1 MKRIYITRQLM
12 PIAKELLSRHFSVDE
27 NPKDEPLARD
37 ELKRIVK
44 EYDGIL
50 STIPDRLDRDL
61 LSSANLKVISNC
73 AAGLDNVDL
82 GAAKEKNITVFN
94 VPDATT
100 ESTADLTFAIL
111 LSLIRRVG
119 EAQQYVKDGRWRG
132 WEPALLLGE
141 ELSGKNFGIIGYGKI
156 GKAVAARALG
166 FGLKVLVYTRSPIKD
181 SRVRQVG
188 LDELYAESDYI
199 SIHAPLTPQTLGMI
213 DKAAIQKMNRRPILI
228 NMARGS
234 MIKTDELI
242 DALMQGGI
250 RGAAL
255 DVTDPEPIG
264 GSHPLCHL
272 KNCLVLPHIGS
283 ATVECRTMMSRVAA
297 ENLIGYFRDQS

>member
-1 MKRIYITRQLM
+1 M

-27 NPKDEPLARD
+27 NPQDEPLSRD

-50 STIPDRLDRDL
+50 STIPDRLDRDIL
-61 LSSANLKVISNC
+61 GDANLRVISNC

-82 GAAKEKNITVFN
+82 VAAKEKNITVFN

-111 LSLIRRVG
+111 LSLIRRVV
-119 EAQQYVKDGRWRG
+119 EAKAYVREGRWRG

-141 ELSGKNFGIIGYGKI
+141 ELSGKNFGVIGYGKI
-156 GKAVAARALG
+156 GKAVANRALG
-166 FGLKVLVYTRSPIKD
+166 FGLKVLVYTRSPITD

-188 LDELYAESDYI
+188 LDELYTESDYI

-213 DKAAIQKMNRRPILI
+213 DKKALQKMKRHPILI

-234 MIKTDELI
+234 MIKTDDLVE
-242 DALMQGGI
+242 ALMQGAI

-255 DVTDPEPIG
+255 DVTDPEPIA

-272 KNCLVLPHIGS
+272 ENCLVLPHIGS
-283 ATVECRTMMSRVAA
+283 ATVECRTNMSRIAA

>member
-1 MKRIYITRQLM
+1 MTRQLM

-27 NPKDEPLARD
+27 NPQDEPLSRD
-37 ELKRIVK
+37 ELKRVLK

-50 STIPDRLDRDL
+50 STIPDRLDRDI
-61 LSSANLKVISNC
+61 LSGANLRVISNC

-82 GAAKEKNITVFN
+82 VAAKEKNITVFN

-111 LSLIRRVG
+111 LSLIRKVG
-119 EAQQYVKDGRWRG
+119 EAKAYVREGRWRG

-156 GKAVAARALG
+156 GKAVANRALA
-166 FGLKVLVYTRSPIKD
+166 FGLKVLVYTRSPITD

-188 LDELYAESDYI
+188 LDELYTESDYI

-213 DKAAIQKMNRRPILI
+213 DKKALQKMKRHPILI

-234 MIKTDELI
+234 MIKTDDLVK
-242 DALMQGGI
+242 ALMEGAI

-255 DVTDPEPIG
+255 DVTDPEPLA

-272 KNCLVLPHIGS
+272 ENCLVLPHIGS
-283 ATVECRTMMSRVAA
+283 ATVECRTNMSRIAA
-297 ENLIGYFRDQS
+297 QNIIGYFRDQS

>member
-1 MKRIYITRQLM
+1 M

-27 NPKDEPLARD
+27 NPQDEPLSRD
-37 ELKRIVK
+37 ELKRVLK

-50 STIPDRLDRDL
+50 STIPDRLDRDI
-61 LSSANLKVISNC
+61 LSGANLRVISNC

-82 GAAKEKNITVFN
+82 VAAKEKNITVFN

-111 LSLIRRVG
+111 LSLIRKVG
-119 EAQQYVKDGRWRG
+119 EAKAYVREGRWRG

-156 GKAVAARALG
+156 GKAVANRALA
-166 FGLKVLVYTRSPIKD
+166 FGLKVLVYTRSPITD

-188 LDELYAESDYI
+188 LDELYTESDYI

-213 DKAAIQKMNRRPILI
+213 DKKALQKMKRHPILI

-234 MIKTDELI
+234 MIKTDDLVK
-242 DALMQGGI
+242 ALMEGAI

-255 DVTDPEPIG
+255 DVTDPEPLA

-272 KNCLVLPHIGS
+272 ENCLVLPHIGS
-283 ATVECRTMMSRVAA
+283 ATVECRTNMSRIAA
-297 ENLIGYFRDQS
+297 QNIIGYFRDQS

>member
-27 NPKDEPLARD
+27 NPQDEPLSRD

-50 STIPDRLDRDL
+50 STIPDRLDRDIL
-61 LSSANLKVISNC
+61 GDANLRVISNC

-82 GAAKEKNITVFN
+82 VAAKEKNITVFN

-111 LSLIRRVG
+111 LSLIRRVV
-119 EAQQYVKDGRWRG
+119 EAKAYVREGRWRG

-141 ELSGKNFGIIGYGKI
+141 ELSGKNFGVIGYGKI
-156 GKAVAARALG
+156 GKAVANRALG
-166 FGLKVLVYTRSPIKD
+166 FGLKVLVYTRSPITD

-188 LDELYAESDYI
+188 LDELYTESDYI

-213 DKAAIQKMNRRPILI
+213 DKKALQKMKRHPILI

-234 MIKTDELI
+234 MIKTDDLVE
-242 DALMQGGI
+242 ALMQGAI

-255 DVTDPEPIG
+255 DVTDPEPIA

-272 KNCLVLPHIGS
+272 ENCLVLPHIGS
-283 ATVECRTMMSRVAA
+283 ATVECRTNMSRIAA

>member
-1 MKRIYITRQLM
+1 M
-12 PIAKELLSRHFSVDE
+12 PIARELLSRHFSVDE
-27 NPKDEPLARD
+27 NPQDEPLSRD
-37 ELKRIVK
+37 ELKRVLK

-50 STIPDRLDRDL
+50 STIPDRLDRDI
-61 LSSANLKVISNC
+61 LSGANLQVISNC

-82 GAAKEKNITVFN
+82 VAAKEKNITVFN

-119 EAQQYVKDGRWRG
+119 EAKAYVREGRWRG

-156 GKAVAARALG
+156 GKAVANRALG
-166 FGLKVLVYTRSPIKD
+166 FGLNVVVYTRSPITD

-188 LDELYAESDYI
+188 LDELYTESDYI

-213 DKAAIQKMNRRPILI
+213 DKKALQKMKRHPILI

-234 MIKTDELI
+234 MIKTDDLVK
-242 DALMQGGI
+242 ALMEGAI

-255 DVTDPEPIG
+255 DVTDPEPLA

-272 KNCLVLPHIGS
+272 ENCLVLPHIGS
-283 ATVECRTMMSRVAA
+283 ATVECRTNMSRIAA
-297 ENLIGYFRDQS
+297 ENIIGYFRDQS

>member
-1 MKRIYITRQLM
+1 M

-27 NPKDEPLARD
+27 NPQDEPLSRD
-37 ELKRIVK
+37 ELKRVVK

-50 STIPDRLDRDL
+50 STIPDRLDRDI
-61 LSSANLKVISNC
+61 LSGTNLQVISNC

-82 GAAKEKNITVFN
+82 VAAKEKNITVFN

-111 LSLIRRVG
+111 LSLIRKVG
-119 EAQQYVKDGRWRG
+119 EAKAYVREGRWRG

-156 GKAVAARALG
+156 GKAVANRALA
-166 FGLKVLVYTRSPIKD
+166 FGLKVLVYTRSPITD

-188 LDELYAESDYI
+188 LDELYTESDYI

-213 DKAAIQKMNRRPILI
+213 DKKALQKMKRHPILI

-234 MIKTDELI
+234 MIKTDDLVK
-242 DALMQGGI
+242 ALMEGAI

-255 DVTDPEPIG
+255 DVTDPEPLA

-272 KNCLVLPHIGS
+272 ENCLVLPHIGS
-283 ATVECRTMMSRVAA
+283 ATVECRTNMSRIAA
-297 ENLIGYFRDQS
+297 QNIIGYFRDQS

>member
-1 MKRIYITRQLM
+1 M

-27 NPKDEPLARD
+27 NPQDEPLSRD

-50 STIPDRLDRDL
+50 STIPDRLDRDIL
-61 LSSANLKVISNC
+61 GDANLRVISNC

-82 GAAKEKNITVFN
+82 VAAKEKNITVFN

-119 EAQQYVKDGRWRG
+119 EAKAYVREGRWRG

-141 ELSGKNFGIIGYGKI
+141 ELSGKNFGVIGYGKI
-156 GKAVAARALG
+156 GKAVANRALG
-166 FGLKVLVYTRSPIKD
+166 FGLKVLVYTRSPITD

-188 LDELYAESDYI
+188 LDELYTESDYI

-213 DKAAIQKMNRRPILI
+213 DKKALQKMKRHPILI

-234 MIKTDELI
+234 MIKTDDLVE
-242 DALMQGGI
+242 ALMQGAI

-255 DVTDPEPIG
+255 DVTDPEPIA

-272 KNCLVLPHIGS
+272 ENCLVLPHIGS
-283 ATVECRTMMSRVAA
+283 ATVECRTNMSRIAA